1 MFERL
6 TNRYFFGKAGKGDF
20 TPDDLPENRWQL
32 FWDMLKTHLSA
43 LVKLN
48 LMQIVV
54 WIPAMI
60 VIYLGIASG
69 LNQILIMDQGDG
81 TSIRSLAIQEQ
92 QRLAKADGTAAPAAE
107 DEAAQAQVI
116 PVEQAADNLRGI
128 LMMTLLLLVPT
139 FTITGPASA
148 GMSYI
153 TRNWAR
159 DEHAFLWSDFKDAV
173 KANWKQ
179 SLLISFITSLMP
191 LIVYVGWTFYS
202 SLAANQA
209 LMMVPQ
215 VLVVLIGLVWAISVT
230 YMHPMI
236 VGYKLN
242 LRGVLRNSFLLG
254 VGRLPMSVGIRL
266 LHCVPILI
274 FGVVFLLW
282 NPSIALLAAFAYY
295 LLIGFALS
303 RFVTASYTNA
313 AFDRYINSRIEGAKI
328 NRGLREPDEDDGAE
342 DQPAGEDGDA

>member
-20 TPDDLPENRWQL
+20 TPDDLPETRWQL
-32 FWDMLKTHLSA
+32 FWDMLKTHLTA

-48 LMQIVV
+48 LMQIVI
-54 WIPAMI
+54 WIPLMI
-60 VIYLGIASG
+60 VLYLGIASS
-69 LNQILIMDQGDG
+69 LNQIMITDQGDG
-81 TSIRSLAIQEQ
+81 TSIRSVAIQEE
-92 QRLAKADGTAAPAAE
+92 QRLAEADGTAPASQE
-107 DEAAQAQVI
+107 TEIPEVI
-116 PVEQAADNLRGI
+116 PLEKATENLRGI
-128 LMMTLLLLVPT
+128 LMITLLLFIPA

-173 KANWKQ
+173 KQNWKQ
-179 SLLISFITSLMP
+179 SLLFSFLTSLVP
-191 LIVYVGWTFYS
+191 IVVYIGWTFY
-202 SLAANQA
+202 AEMATRQV

-215 VLVVLIGLVWAISVT
+215 ILIALIGFVWAISVT
-230 YMHPMI
+230 YMHPMV
-236 VGYKLN
+236 VGYHLN
-242 LRGVLRNSFLLG
+242 IRGVLRNSLLLG

-274 FGVVFLLW
+274 FTAVFFLW
-282 NPSIALLAAFAYY
+282 NPSFALLGGFLYY
-295 LLIGFALS
+295 ILIGFALS

-313 AFDRYINSRIEGAKI
+313 VFDKYINSRIEGAQI
-328 NRGLREPDEDDGAE
+328 NRGLREPDDGTEDDE
-342 DQPAGEDGDA
+342 DLPEEENN